1 MEIRVCIGSSC
12 YLKGSREV
20 INELNQLIKENNLG
34 SMVTL
39 KGSFCLGKCSCE
51 GVTVRCDDGFFF
63 VSPENVNAFFN
74 KVIVPSIPRAI

>member
-20 INELNQLIKENNLG
+20 INELNQLIKENNLN
-34 SMVTL
+34 SMVSL
-39 KGSFCLGKCSCE
+39 KGSFCMGKCSVD
-51 GVTVRCDDGFFF
+51 GVTVSCDDKFYFVEPDDVDDFF
-63 VSPENVNAFFN
+63 E